1 MSTNLLLGFVGYKT
15 SNPYGCCFPAS
26 IKFNLSVFEAYKSLI
41 MQKPVWK
48 KIAEEISLEVSL
60 GRWTVGSI
68 IPNEI
73 DLAKRYK
80 VSRDTMRKAL
90 IYLTQQGLFERK
102 PHIGTRV
109 KSRTRTGKFL
119 SELDGIRDIDHYGNQ
134 YPRKIQNV
142 TRLIVDDELAERLS
156 LRPGDLVIRFK
167 NIRVASEKVQ
177 ETVVVT
183 YVYMPVEAAE
193 VLEIVKKRPDELI
206 ITLAEE
212 VLGRECDEVKQTF
225 SGTIMPDEVADL
237 FKVPH
242 GTAAL
247 KIIRNY
253 MDVRGRTIVASES
266 FHTADRFSFSVAV
279 KKKKY

>member
-1 MSTNLLLGFVGYKT
+1 
-15 SNPYGCCFPAS
+15 
-26 IKFNLSVFEAYKSLI
+26 

-90 IYLTQQGLFERK
+90 TYLTQQGLFERK

-134 YPRKIQNV
+134 YQRKIQNV
-142 TRLIVDDELAERLS
+142 TQLVVDEELAERLS
-156 LRPGDLVIRFK
+156 LKPGDLVIRFK

-183 YVYMPVEAAE
+183 YVYIPAEAAE
-193 VLEIVKKRPDELI
+193 VLEIVKKRPEQLI

>member
-1 MSTNLLLGFVGYKT
+1 MNLSAFGTYKT
-15 SNPYGCCFPAS
+15 
-26 IKFNLSVFEAYKSLI
+26 LI

-73 DLAKRYK
+73 DLAKKYK

-90 IYLTQQGLFERK
+90 SYLTQQGLFERK
-102 PHIGTRV
+102 PHIGTKV

-142 TRLIVDDELAERLS
+142 TQIVVDDEVAERLS
-156 LRPGDLVIRFK
+156 LRQGDLMIRFK

-183 YVYMPVEAAE
+183 YVYLPADAAE
-193 VLEIVKKRPDELI
+193 VLEIVKKRPEELI

-212 VLGRECDEVKQTF
+212 VLGRECDQVKQTF

-253 MDVRGRTIVASES
+253 MDIRGRTIVASES

>member
-1 MSTNLLLGFVGYKT
+1 
-15 SNPYGCCFPAS
+15 
-26 IKFNLSVFEAYKSLI
+26 

-90 IYLTQQGLFERK
+90 TYLTQQGLFERK

-142 TRLIVDDELAERLS
+142 TQLVVDEELAERLS
-156 LRPGDLVIRFK
+156 LKPGDLVIRFK

-183 YVYMPVEAAE
+183 YVSPHPAEAAE
-193 VLEIVKKRPDELI
+193 VLEIVKKRPEELI
-206 ITLAEE
+206 ITLAEKSSDGN
-212 VLGRECDEVKQTF
+212 VMKLSKLFRARSCLTRWQIYLKFLTGRR
-225 SGTIMPDEVADL
+225 L
-237 FKVPH
+237 
-242 GTAAL
+242 
-247 KIIRNY
+247 
-253 MDVRGRTIVASES
+253 
-266 FHTADRFSFSVAV
+266 
-279 KKKKY
+279 

>member
-1 MSTNLLLGFVGYKT
+1 
-15 SNPYGCCFPAS
+15 
-26 IKFNLSVFEAYKSLI
+26 

-90 IYLTQQGLFERK
+90 TYLTQQGLLNENRISEPELNQGNKPKIPERV
-102 PHIGTRV
+102 GQ
-109 KSRTRTGKFL
+109 G
-119 SELDGIRDIDHYGNQ
+119 RDIDHYGNQ

-142 TRLIVDDELAERLS
+142 TQLVVDEELAERLS
-156 LRPGDLVIRFK
+156 LKPGDLVIRFK

-183 YVYMPVEAAE
+183 YVYIPAEAAE
-193 VLEIVKKRPDELI
+193 VLEIVKKRPEELI
-206 ITLAEE
+206 IALAEE
-212 VLGRECDEVKQTF
+212 
-225 SGTIMPDEVADL
+225 SP
-237 FKVPH
+237 
-242 GTAAL
+242 
-247 KIIRNY
+247 
-253 MDVRGRTIVASES
+253 RTGM
-266 FHTADRFSFSVAV
+266 
-279 KKKKY
+279 

>member
-1 MSTNLLLGFVGYKT
+1 MREETDWLGSDQFL
-15 SNPYGCCFPAS
+15 P
-26 IKFNLSVFEAYKSLI
+26 
-41 MQKPVWK
+41 
-48 KIAEEISLEVSL
+48 
-60 GRWTVGSI
+60 
-68 IPNEI
+68 
-73 DLAKRYK
+73 D
-80 VSRDTMRKAL
+80 
-90 IYLTQQGLFERK
+90 
-102 PHIGTRV
+102 
-109 KSRTRTGKFL
+109 GKFPSDS
-119 SELDGIRDIDHYGNQ
+119 SEIKPPKGDWE
-134 YPRKIQNV
+134 K
-142 TRLIVDDELAERLS
+142 
-156 LRPGDLVIRFK
+156 LRILQSFLK

-183 YVYMPVEAAE
+183 YVYIPAEAAE
-193 VLEIVKKRPDELI
+193 VLEIVKKRPEELI

>member
-1 MSTNLLLGFVGYKT
+1 MLQIYEKRADNVVQKRVFLIFLGLLL
-15 SNPYGCCFPAS
+15 
-26 IKFNLSVFEAYKSLI
+26 
-41 MQKPVWK
+41 MQTLAFAQSDS
-48 KIAEEISLEVSL
+48 KITIQQKDI
-60 GRWTVGSI
+60 TVV
-68 IPNEI
+68 
-73 DLAKRYK
+73 D
-80 VSRDTMRKAL
+80 V
-90 IYLTQQGLFERK
+90 
-102 PHIGTRV
+102 
-109 KSRTRTGKFL
+109 
-119 SELDGIRDIDHYGNQ
+119 DHYGNQ

-142 TRLIVDDELAERLS
+142 TQLVVDEELAERLS
-156 LRPGDLVIRFK
+156 LKPGDLVIRFK

-183 YVYMPVEAAE
+183 YVYIPAEAAE
-193 VLEIVKKRPDELI
+193 VLEIVKKRPEELI

>member
-1 MSTNLLLGFVGYKT
+1 MNENRISEPELNQEQEQ
-15 SNPYGCCFPAS
+15 AS
-26 IKFNLSVFEAYKSLI
+26 SWASWTELEILTITAINTREKF
-41 MQKPVWK
+41 
-48 KIAEEISLEVSL
+48 
-60 GRWTVGSI
+60 
-68 IPNEI
+68 
-73 DLAKRYK
+73 
-80 VSRDTMRKAL
+80 
-90 IYLTQQGLFERK
+90 
-102 PHIGTRV
+102 
-109 KSRTRTGKFL
+109 
-119 SELDGIRDIDHYGNQ
+119 
-134 YPRKIQNV
+134 QNV
-142 TRLIVDDELAERLS
+142 TQLVVDEELAERLS
-156 LRPGDLVIRFK
+156 LKPGDLVIRFK

-183 YVYMPVEAAE
+183 YVYIPAEAAE
-193 VLEIVKKRPDELI
+193 VLEIVKKRPEELI

>member
-1 MSTNLLLGFVGYKT
+1 
-15 SNPYGCCFPAS
+15 
-26 IKFNLSVFEAYKSLI
+26 
-41 MQKPVWK
+41 
-48 KIAEEISLEVSL
+48 
-60 GRWTVGSI
+60 
-68 IPNEI
+68 
-73 DLAKRYK
+73 
-80 VSRDTMRKAL
+80 MRKAL
-90 IYLTQQGLFERK
+90 TYLTQQGLFERK

-142 TRLIVDDELAERLS
+142 TQLVVDEELTERLS
-156 LRPGDLVIRFK
+156 LKPGDLVIRFK

-183 YVYMPVEAAE
+183 YVYIPTEAAE
-193 VLEIVKKRPDELI
+193 VLEIVKKRPEELI

-237 FKVPH
+237 FKE
-242 GTAAL
+242 AL
-247 KIIRNY
+247 QN
-253 MDVRGRTIVASES
+253 T
-266 FHTADRFSFSVAV
+266 
-279 KKKKY
+279 

>member
-1 MSTNLLLGFVGYKT
+1 
-15 SNPYGCCFPAS
+15 
-26 IKFNLSVFEAYKSLI
+26 

-90 IYLTQQGLFERK
+90 TYLTQQGLFERK

-142 TRLIVDDELAERLS
+142 TQLVVDEELAERLS
-156 LRPGDLVIRFK
+156 LKPGDLVIRFK

-183 YVYMPVEAAE
+183 YVYIPAEAAE
-193 VLEIVKKRPDELI
+193 VLEIVKKRPEELI

-212 VLGRECDEVKQTF
+212 VLGRECDEVSK
-225 SGTIMPDEVADL
+225 L
-237 FKVPH
+237 FRARSCL
-242 GTAAL
+242 TRWQIYL
-247 KIIRNY
+247 KFLT
-253 MDVRGRTIVASES
+253 GR
-266 FHTADRFSFSVAV
+266 RL
-279 KKKKY
+279 

>member
-1 MSTNLLLGFVGYKT
+1 MNENRISEPELNQEQEQ
-15 SNPYGCCFPAS
+15 AS
-26 IKFNLSVFEAYKSLI
+26 SWASWTEL
-41 MQKPVWK
+41 
-48 KIAEEISLEVSL
+48 EI
-60 GRWTVGSI
+60 
-68 IPNEI
+68 
-73 DLAKRYK
+73 
-80 VSRDTMRKAL
+80 
-90 IYLTQQGLFERK
+90 LT
-102 PHIGTRV
+102 ITAINTRE
-109 KSRTRTGKFL
+109 KSRTL
-119 SELDGIRDIDHYGNQ
+119 PNE
-134 YPRKIQNV
+134 
-142 TRLIVDDELAERLS
+142 ELAERLS
-156 LRPGDLVIRFK
+156 LKPGDLVIRFK

-177 ETVVVT
+177 ETVAVT
-183 YVYMPVEAAE
+183 YVYIPAEAAE
-193 VLEIVKKRPDELI
+193 VLEIVKKRPEELI

>member
-1 MSTNLLLGFVGYKT
+1 
-15 SNPYGCCFPAS
+15 
-26 IKFNLSVFEAYKSLI
+26 

-90 IYLTQQGLFERK
+90 TYLTQQGLFERK

-142 TRLIVDDELAERLS
+142 TQLVVDEELAERLS
-156 LRPGDLVIRFK
+156 LKPGDLVIRFK
-167 NIRVASEKVQ
+167 NIPA
-177 ETVVVT
+177 
-183 YVYMPVEAAE
+183 EAAE
-193 VLEIVKKRPDELI
+193 VLEIVKKRPEELI